1 MQQRKKGGLKMV
13 IQKNNQNDR
22 FLAIGLLVGV
32 IGFISFVIV
41 MPLVNQGLA
50 LHEEK
55 NALSFR
61 FEQYERILSRKQNV
75 IEDMENLKSQIADQN
90 YLSTQN
96 TTALASAELQELI
109 KQTIIEA
116 GGQLSSTQGLPVV
129 TKNNFQ
135 RIPVSVRMTGNSEVL
150 RAVLHRLETAT
161 PLIVVEQIDIRP
173 MRGVR
178 NKVTHQIDPSNELS
192 VNFQA
197 ISFMKKVAE

>member
-1 MQQRKKGGLKMV
+1 MV
-13 IQKNNQNDR
+13 FQKNNQNER
-22 FLAIGLLVGV
+22 LLAIGLLLTVMS
-32 IGFISFVIV
+32 FISFVIIL
-41 MPLVNQGLA
+41 PLVNQGLA

-61 FEQYERILSRKQNV
+61 FEQHERILARKQSV
-75 IEDMENLKSQIADQN
+75 IDEMESLKSQFTSQN

-96 TTALASAELQELI
+96 TSALAAAELQEMI
-109 KQTIIEA
+109 KQAIVEA

-129 TKNNFQ
+129 TKNNFN
-135 RIPVSVRMTGNSEVL
+135 RIPINVRMTGNSEVL
-150 RAVLHRLETAT
+150 RAVLHKIETST
-161 PLIVVEQIDIRP
+161 PLVVVEQIDIRP

-197 ISFMKKVAE
+197 VSFMKKSTT